1 MVVLKSK
8 VFTAAL
14 WADCWDKVRR
24 EVDGCDQG
32 TVIFDE
38 DNGIELDIPFG
49 EILKDRR
56 VLILGGDDLPE
67 ELDWLYGF
75 SQDGYWIALKDVTSS
90 GTSRSFPGGVHQ
102 TLSATRLLYSKD
114 EFDPTKKVTG
124 AVLEIGGLAEWLGSS
139 PVIMENYF
147 DGGFRG
153 FSLKADLNNVENELL
168 FEDNAYKI
176 AVAHGVNTSGSP
188 EAGYEVG
195 HRCFLQIDFK
205 KPKTLG
211 DAELVALHATEFFS
225 FCFGFYAELVDMEFK
240 FENGAKA
247 HCLMGLVKGKV
258 PSRMDASH
266 MVLPYRKIRNDIS
279 HVCGAWMDGGR
290 ELRTSV
296 SLLVSLM
303 TKDWFLPFDLKF
315 IAAAQMLESLSRVG
329 VSLESMTD
337 EDYAAC
343 KKELDTAI
351 DGIEDRHIAKML
363 KQRVRLGNNKGQR
376 RLLDEFV
383 ARHREVACF
392 FFGAPDDFIRSHV
405 DLRNGITHRE
415 GTPPSSVEN
424 LYWHTE
430 AVLLFAYCA
439 VGEVLG
445 LTAETMKRCIEDSSY
460 RNMSVWKCRKMYPVR
475 VDEPNAPN

>member
-1 MVVLKSK
+1 MSRNLIICSLPFNKCPKRGKAAVLKSK

-32 TVIFDE
+32 TAIFDE

-75 SQDGYWIALKDVTSS
+75 SQDGYWMALKDVTAS
-90 GTSRSFPGGVHQ
+90 GTSRSFP
-102 TLSATRLLYSKD
+102 
-114 EFDPTKKVTG
+114 
-124 AVLEIGGLAEWLGSS
+124 
-139 PVIMENYF
+139 
-147 DGGFRG
+147 GFRG

-168 FEDNAYKI
+168 FEDDAYKI

-211 DAELVALHATEFFS
+211 DAERVALHATEFFS
-225 FCFGFYAELVDMEFK
+225 FCFGFHAELVNMEFK

-279 HVCGAWMDGGR
+279 HVFGAWMDGGR

-445 LTAETMKRCIEDSSY
+445 LTAETMKRCIEDSGY